1 MAIVKERGTITFM
14 SEVQSG
20 MSQNGNPWYRQTI
33 VVDVAG
39 FNGSYRKV
47 ALQASGNLVQDLEGA
62 MIGDKVDISY
72 QVTAREWNG
81 KWYNNVDLYKVEFL
95 EPAMPQ
101 MQQPVAPAYPQ
112 QPMVQTQPAPQIAK
126 ATSAYEVCEVFCRQA
141 NCDYKLG
148 THGEACKRAMI
159 AGQFN
164 PAPAAPAAPA
174 PRGRRVASTP
184 QIPANTPMDLQ
195 EDDLPPSFY
204 PQQ

>member
-20 MSQNGNPWYRQTI
+20 VAQSGNPWYRQTI

-62 MIGDKVDISY
+62 TIGDKVEISY

-95 EPAMPQ
+95 EEKPQ
-101 MQQPVAPAYPQ
+101 IIPVYPQNPQFPQYPQ
-112 QPMVQTQPAPQIAK
+112 QPQPQVNPQMYPQT
-126 ATSAYEVCEVFCRQA
+126 
-141 NCDYKLG
+141 
-148 THGEACKRAMI
+148 
-159 AGQFN
+159 

-195 EDDLPPSFY
+195 QDDLPPAFF
-204 PQQ
+204 Q

>member
-62 MIGDKVDISY
+62 MIGDKVEISY

-95 EPAMPQ
+95 EPQ

-112 QPMVQTQPAPQIAK
+112 NPQFPQYPQQPQPQVNPQMYPQT
-126 ATSAYEVCEVFCRQA
+126 
-141 NCDYKLG
+141 
-148 THGEACKRAMI
+148 
-159 AGQFN
+159 

-204 PQQ
+204 QQ

>member
-1 MAIVKERGTITFM
+1 MAIVKEKGTITFM
-14 SEVQSG
+14 SDVQSG

-62 MIGDKVDISY
+62 TIGDKVEISY

-95 EPAMPQ
+95 EPQ

-112 QPMVQTQPAPQIAK
+112 NPQFPQYPQQPQPQVNPQMYPQT
-126 ATSAYEVCEVFCRQA
+126 
-141 NCDYKLG
+141 
-148 THGEACKRAMI
+148 
-159 AGQFN
+159 

-195 EDDLPPSFY
+195 EDDLPPAFY

>member
-14 SEVQSG
+14 SDVQSG

-47 ALQASGNLVQDLEGA
+47 ALQASGNLIQNLEGA

-112 QPMVQTQPAPQIAK
+112 NPQNPQNPQYPQQTQPQVNPQMYPPTPA
-126 ATSAYEVCEVFCRQA
+126 SA
-141 NCDYKLG
+141 
-148 THGEACKRAMI
+148 
-159 AGQFN
+159 
-164 PAPAAPAAPA
+164 APAAPAAR
-174 PRGRRVASTP
+174 RGRPVVQSTP

-195 EDDLPPSFY
+195 QDDLPPAFY
-204 PQQ
+204 Q

>member
-95 EPAMPQ
+95 EPQ

-112 QPMVQTQPAPQIAK
+112 NPQFPQYPQQPQPQVNPQMYPQT
-126 ATSAYEVCEVFCRQA
+126 
-141 NCDYKLG
+141 
-148 THGEACKRAMI
+148 
-159 AGQFN
+159 

-204 PQQ
+204 QQ

>member
-1 MAIVKERGTITFM
+1 MAIVKERGTITFI

-20 MSQNGNPWYRQTI
+20 VAQSGNPWYRQTI

-112 QPMVQTQPAPQIAK
+112 NPQYPQYPQQPMVQQPTP
-126 ATSAYEVCEVFCRQA
+126 S
-141 NCDYKLG
+141 
-148 THGEACKRAMI
+148 
-159 AGQFN
+159 
-164 PAPAAPAAPA
+164 PAPA
-174 PRGRRVASTP
+174 PRRGRPVVQSTP

-195 EDDLPPSFY
+195 HDDLPPAFY
-204 PQQ
+204 Q

>member
-14 SEVQSG
+14 SDVQSG

-62 MIGDKVDISY
+62 MIGDKVEISY

-81 KWYNNVDLYKVEFL
+81 KWYNNVDLYKVDFL
-95 EPAMPQ
+95 EPQ

-112 QPMVQTQPAPQIAK
+112 NPQFPQYPQQPQPQVNPQMYPQT
-126 ATSAYEVCEVFCRQA
+126 
-141 NCDYKLG
+141 
-148 THGEACKRAMI
+148 
-159 AGQFN
+159 

-174 PRGRRVASTP
+174 PRRGRPAVQSQP

-195 EDDLPPSFY
+195 QDDLPPAFF
-204 PQQ
+204 Q

>member
-1 MAIVKERGTITFM
+1 MAIIKERGTIAVLG
-14 SEVQSG
+14 EVQSG
-20 MSQNGNPWYRQTI
+20 TSQQGNPWYRQTI

-47 ALQASGNLVQDLEGA
+47 ALQASGNVVGYLDGA
-62 MIGDKVDISY
+62 AIGDKVEISY
-72 QVTAREWNG
+72 QVTAREWQG

-95 EPAMPQ
+95 EPQ

-112 QPMVQTQPAPQIAK
+112 FPQYPQQPQPQVNPQMYPQT
-126 ATSAYEVCEVFCRQA
+126 
-141 NCDYKLG
+141 
-148 THGEACKRAMI
+148 
-159 AGQFN
+159 

-195 EDDLPPSFY
+195 QDDLPPAFF
-204 PQQ
+204 Q

>member
-1 MAIVKERGTITFM
+1 MAIIKERGTIAVLG
-14 SEVQSG
+14 EVQSG
-20 MSQNGNPWYRQTI
+20 TSQQGNPWYRQTI

-47 ALQASGNLVQDLEGA
+47 ALQASGNVVGDLDGA
-62 MIGDKVDISY
+62 AIGDKVEISY

-81 KWYNNVDLYKVEFL
+81 KWYNNVDLFKVEFL
-95 EPAMPQ
+95 EPQ
-101 MQQPVAPAYPQ
+101 MQQTPAPAYPQ
-112 QPMVQTQPAPQIAK
+112 FPQYPQQPQPQVNPQMYPQT
-126 ATSAYEVCEVFCRQA
+126 
-141 NCDYKLG
+141 
-148 THGEACKRAMI
+148 
-159 AGQFN
+159 

-184 QIPANTPMDLQ
+184 QIPTNTPMDLQ

>member
-1 MAIVKERGTITFM
+1 MATIKERGTIAVLG
-14 SEVQSG
+14 EVQRGTSQSG
-20 MSQNGNPWYRQTI
+20 NLWYRQTI

-47 ALQASGNLVQDLEGA
+47 ALQASGNIVGDLENA
-62 MIGDKVDISY
+62 QIGDKVEVSY

-81 KWYNNVDLYKVEFL
+81 KWYNNVDLYKIEFL

-101 MQQPVAPAYPQ
+101 MQQPVAPAYQQNPQFPQYPQ
-112 QPMVQTQPAPQIAK
+112 QPQPQVNHQMYPQT
-126 ATSAYEVCEVFCRQA
+126 
-141 NCDYKLG
+141 
-148 THGEACKRAMI
+148 
-159 AGQFN
+159 

-195 EDDLPPSFY
+195 QDDLPPAFF
-204 PQQ
+204 Q

>member
-1 MAIVKERGTITFM
+1 MAIIKEKGTITFM

-20 MSQNGNPWYRQTI
+20 VAQSGNPWYRQTI

-39 FNGSYRKV
+39 YNGSFRKV

-62 MIGDKVDISY
+62 MIGDKVEISY

-95 EPAMPQ
+95 EEKPQ
-101 MQQPVAPAYPQ
+101 IIPVYPQNPQFPQYPQ
-112 QPMVQTQPAPQIAK
+112 QPQPQPQVNPQMYPQT
-126 ATSAYEVCEVFCRQA
+126 
-141 NCDYKLG
+141 
-148 THGEACKRAMI
+148 
-159 AGQFN
+159 

>member
-1 MAIVKERGTITFM
+1 M
-14 SEVQSG
+14 SDVQSG

-62 MIGDKVDISY
+62 MIGDKVEISY

-112 QPMVQTQPAPQIAK
+112 QPQPQVNPQMYPQT
-126 ATSAYEVCEVFCRQA
+126 
-141 NCDYKLG
+141 
-148 THGEACKRAMI
+148 
-159 AGQFN
+159 

>member
-1 MAIVKERGTITFM
+1 M
-14 SEVQSG
+14 SDVQSG

-62 MIGDKVDISY
+62 MIGDKVEISY

-112 QPMVQTQPAPQIAK
+112 QPQPQVNPQMYPQT
-126 ATSAYEVCEVFCRQA
+126 
-141 NCDYKLG
+141 
-148 THGEACKRAMI
+148 
-159 AGQFN
+159 

-195 EDDLPPSFY
+195 EYDLPPSFY

>member
-1 MAIVKERGTITFM
+1 M

-20 MSQNGNPWYRQTI
+20 VAQSGNPWYRQTI

-47 ALQASGNLVQDLEGA
+47 ALQASGNVVGDLEGA
-62 MIGDKVDISY
+62 NVGDKVEISY

-112 QPMVQTQPAPQIAK
+112 FPQYPQQPQPQVNPQMYPQT
-126 ATSAYEVCEVFCRQA
+126 
-141 NCDYKLG
+141 
-148 THGEACKRAMI
+148 
-159 AGQFN
+159 

-174 PRGRRVASTP
+174 PRRGRPAVQSQP

-195 EDDLPPSFY
+195 QDDLPPSFY

>member
-14 SEVQSG
+14 SDVQSG

-47 ALQASGNLVQDLEGA
+47 ALQASGNVVGDLETA
-62 MIGDKVDISY
+62 QVGDKVEISY
-72 QVTAREWNG
+72 QVTAREYNG

-95 EPAMPQ
+95 YAAMPQ
-101 MQQPVAPAYPQ
+101 QQPTAPAYPQ
-112 QPMVQTQPAPQIAK
+112 T
-126 ATSAYEVCEVFCRQA
+126 
-141 NCDYKLG
+141 
-148 THGEACKRAMI
+148 
-159 AGQFN
+159 
-164 PAPAAPAAPA
+164 APAAPA

-204 PQQ
+204 QQ

>member
-1 MAIVKERGTITFM
+1 MAIVKEKGTIAYM

-62 MIGDKVDISY
+62 TIGDKVEISY

-95 EPAMPQ
+95 EPQ
-101 MQQPVAPAYPQ
+101 MQQPQPQVNPQMYPQ
-112 QPMVQTQPAPQIAK
+112 T
-126 ATSAYEVCEVFCRQA
+126 
-141 NCDYKLG
+141 
-148 THGEACKRAMI
+148 
-159 AGQFN
+159 

>member
-1 MAIVKERGTITFM
+1 MAIIKEIGTIAHM

-20 MSQNGNPWYRQTI
+20 TSQTGNPWYRQTI

-39 FNGSYRKV
+39 YNGSYRKV
-47 ALQASGNLVQDLEGA
+47 ALQASGNVVGDLEGA
-62 MIGDKVDISY
+62 AVGDKVEISY

-95 EPAMPQ
+95 QPAMPQ

-112 QPMVQTQPAPQIAK
+112 QQMPQVNPQMYPQTAP
-126 ATSAYEVCEVFCRQA
+126 V
-141 NCDYKLG
+141 
-148 THGEACKRAMI
+148 
-159 AGQFN
+159 
-164 PAPAAPAAPA
+164 APAAPA

-184 QIPANTPMDLQ
+184 QIPANTPMNLQ

-204 PQQ
+204 QHQ

>member
-14 SEVQSG
+14 SDVQSG

-39 FNGSYRKV
+39 YNGSFRKV
-47 ALQASGNLVQDLEGA
+47 ALQASGNVVGDLEGA
-62 MIGDKVDISY
+62 NVGDKVEISY

-95 EPAMPQ
+95 EPK
-101 MQQPVAPAYPQ
+101 MQQSVAPAYPQ
-112 QPMVQTQPAPQIAK
+112 NPQFPQYPQPQVNPQMYPQT
-126 ATSAYEVCEVFCRQA
+126 
-141 NCDYKLG
+141 
-148 THGEACKRAMI
+148 
-159 AGQFN
+159 
-164 PAPAAPAAPA
+164 PAPAAPVA

>member
-14 SEVQSG
+14 SDVQSG

-62 MIGDKVDISY
+62 MIGDKVEISY

-112 QPMVQTQPAPQIAK
+112 NPQFPQHSQVNPQMYPQT
-126 ATSAYEVCEVFCRQA
+126 
-141 NCDYKLG
+141 
-148 THGEACKRAMI
+148 
-159 AGQFN
+159 